1 VLDALWSPF
10 VEYGFM
16 RRALAGCLALS
27 LGAAPLGCILLLRR
41 MSLVGDAMSHAIL
54 PGVALAYLLFG
65 LSVPAMTVGGLL
77 AGLLVA
83 ALAGVVARR
92 TALREDA
99 SFAAF
104 YLISLALGVLLISLR
119 GSSVDLLH
127 VLFGSVLA
135 LDDAALRLGAA
146 IASVSLLALAL
157 VYRPLVV
164 ECFDPGFLRRMGR
177 QGMVAHGVFMLLLVL
192 NLVGAFHSLGTL
204 MAVAFVVLP
213 AAAARFWARSL
224 GGQMALAAVLALAG
238 SWAGLL
244 ASFQWSI
251 PASAAIALALA
262 VPYVVSLSVG
272 REGSLLANRSR
283 RPAGAGAS
291 HDDAAKAAGHG
302 RATGNDTREAA

>member
-1 VLDALWSPF
+1 MLDVLVMPF
-10 VEYGFM
+10 AEYGFM

-27 LGAAPLGCILLLRR
+27 LGAAPLGSILLLRG

-65 LSVPAMTVGGLL
+65 LSVPAMTLGGLL

-83 ALAGVVARR
+83 ALASVVSRR

-119 GSSVDLLH
+119 GSSADLLH

-135 LDDAALRLGAA
+135 LDDTTLTLVAGMATA
-146 IASVSLLALAL
+146 SLLSLAL
-157 VYRPLVV
+157 IYRPLVV
-164 ECFDPGFLRRMGR
+164 ECLDPGFLRRMGR
-177 QGMVAHGVFMLLLVL
+177 QGAVAHGTFMLLLVL

-204 MAVAFVVLP
+204 MAVSFVVLP

-224 GGQMALAAVLALAG
+224 GGQMALAAACGLLGSWVGLLVSFRWSIASSAAITLALA
-238 SWAGLL
+238 
-244 ASFQWSI
+244 
-251 PASAAIALALA
+251 AL
-262 VPYVVSLSVG
+262 YVVSLVVG
-272 REGSLLANRSR
+272 RHGSLLEHRGR
-283 RPAGAGAS
+283 RAPAGY
-291 HDDAAKAAGHG
+291 AA
-302 RATGNDTREAA
+302 